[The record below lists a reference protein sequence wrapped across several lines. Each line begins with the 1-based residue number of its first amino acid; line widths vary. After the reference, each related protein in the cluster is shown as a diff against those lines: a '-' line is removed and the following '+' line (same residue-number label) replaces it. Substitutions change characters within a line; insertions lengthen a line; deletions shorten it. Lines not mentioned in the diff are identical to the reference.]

1 MGSGSDT
8 LAGGTVV
15 AWADF
20 GRPGTAHQL
29 LAGRKAERGEDVAGH
44 ALAGGHAAGT
54 ERRTGAAHHRDCA
67 LSLLRVS
74 NPILCFFRSMLVRWA
89 TSGGRWDVCL
99 VFYDSACTPDC
110 VTSTA
115 RGLP

>member
-8 LAGGTVV
+8 IAGGTVV

-20 GRPGTAHQL
+20 ARPGTAHQL

-54 ERRTGAAHHRDCA
+54 ERRTGAAQHRDCA
-67 LSLLRVS
+67 YYLRIVPDSIESDTVLLWVYAGS
-74 NPILCFFRSMLVRWA
+74 S
-89 TSGGRWDVCL
+89 VCL
-99 VFYDSACTPDC
+99 VI
-110 VTSTA
+110 
-115 RGLP
+115 LPW